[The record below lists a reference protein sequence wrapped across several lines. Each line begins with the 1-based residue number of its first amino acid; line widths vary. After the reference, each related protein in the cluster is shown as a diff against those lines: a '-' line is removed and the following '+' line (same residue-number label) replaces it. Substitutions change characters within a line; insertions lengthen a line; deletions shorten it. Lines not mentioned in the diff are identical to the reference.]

1 MPDANDPNSPD
12 EFIAVNADGTPQ
24 GKYIK
29 KTLPNGSKEY
39 VLVDDNGVPRGV
51 ATLPR
56 TGARDNMA
64 YYMGGT
70 VLLVLAGFVI
80 RKKYD

>member
-29 KTLPNGSKEY
+29 KTLPDGSKEY
-39 VLVDDNGVPRGV
+39 VLVDDDGVPRGV

-56 TGARDNMA
+56 TGARDSMP
-64 YYMGGT
+64 YYIGG
-70 VLLVLAGFVI
+70 VALLIVAGFI
-80 RKKYD
+80 IKKHL